1 MRFTRLKIW
10 CDQSSFNR
18 KLVIAS
24 HAFRVT
30 KQSPTFRR
38 LLRSARKDGTYNL
51 TYMIWLQ
58 LLILL
63 AMILI
68 GSQQKGIALGLWGI
82 VGVFIFVTFFG
93 MRPADPPGDIM
104 LIILCVV
111 TLSATLEAAGGLD
124 YLVGIAEKIIRKHPK
139 RITIIAPAVSFVLC
153 LFAGTSHVIYSILPI
168 IADVSAKNKIRPE
181 RPLSASVIA
190 CHAALTG
197 SPMAACT
204 AALASILAYPG
215 AFSDIML
222 VCIPSCFIGSMT
234 AALVMMRWGKDLD
247 ADKEFLEKMKDP
259 EFAAAIDHL
268 SHPATPDAV
277 QMKMARRAVI
287 IFGATILL
295 IVLSGTFP
303 QIVPQTA
310 EGAAGFH
317 VNPDGS
323 LKMVT
328 VIETIALTAA
338 AFMALLT
345 RTSPS
350 KIVKANLFNSMGS
363 ALISVFGVV
372 WMAATFMNA
381 NKQAI
386 SESLGK
392 ITESAPW
399 TFAIAIFVMGVLMFS
414 QGATTKAMMPLGLAL
429 GLPAASLI
437 AFFPAVNS
445 FFLIPGYPTLLAAI
459 NMDKTGTTRVGRFVI
474 NHSFTI
480 PGLVAS
486 AVSMVVGFGIAQ
498 FVVK

>member
-1 MRFTRLKIW
+1 MVYLE
-10 CDQSSFNR
+10 
-18 KLVIAS
+18 
-24 HAFRVT
+24 
-30 KQSPTFRR
+30 
-38 LLRSARKDGTYNL
+38 
-51 TYMIWLQ
+51 

-111 TLSATLEAAGGLD
+111 TLSATLEAAGGLN
-124 YLVGIAEKIIRKHPK
+124 YLVGIAEKIIRNNPK
-139 RITIIAPAVSFVLC
+139 RITIIAPVVSFVLC
-153 LFAGTSHVIYSILPI
+153 LFAGTSHVIYSLLPI
-168 IADVSAKNKIRPE
+168 IADVAAKNRVRPE

-215 AFSDIML
+215 AAADVMM
-222 VCIPSCFIGSMT
+222 VCIPSCFIGSI
-234 AALVMMRWGKDLD
+234 AASLVMMRYGKDLD
-247 ADKEFLEKMKDP
+247 ADKEFQEKMKDP
-259 EFAAAIDHL
+259 QFAAAIDQL
-268 SHPATPDAV
+268 SGPAATDAS
-277 QMKMARRAVI
+277 QNKKAKRAVI
-287 IFGATILL
+287 IFAATILL

-303 QIVPQTA
+303 QIVPDTEA
-310 EGAAGFH
+310 GSPGFH
-317 VNPDGS
+317 VNQDGT

-328 VIETIALTAA
+328 VIETIALSAA
-338 AFMALLT
+338 ALMMLLT
-345 RTSPS
+345 KTSPD
-350 KIVKANLFNSMGS
+350 KIVKASLFTSMGS

-381 NKQAI
+381 NKQQI
-386 SESLGK
+386 SDSLGK
-392 ITESAPW
+392 ITEQHPW
-399 TFAIAIFVMGVLMFS
+399 TFAIAIFLMGVLMFS

-437 AFFPAVNS
+437 AMFPAVNS

-459 NMDKTGTTRVGRFVI
+459 NMDKTGTTKVGRFVI
-474 NHSFTI
+474 NHSFVI
-480 PGLVAS
+480 PGIVATV
-486 AVSMVVGFGIAQ
+486 VSILMGFLIAQ